1 MGVCRLTKKDV
12 EGILHILGGIIQV
25 IGLFTLVPCIVSM
38 YYNENTF
45 LNFLIPGLFFTIFG
59 FILKKITKPRN
70 LKLHHTMVAS
80 ALAWLIASFI
90 GAIPLY
96 LSIPYFSYVDAVY
109 ESMSAWTTTGMTLI
123 PDVEVLPKSVLFW
136 RSFQQWI
143 GGVGILVLSA
153 LVLARSGTVAYLL
166 YTSEARQERIMPSA
180 IGTIKTI
187 VWIYV
192 LYTILGV
199 LLLYLAGLSFWEA
212 LNLTMTG
219 ICTGGMSI
227 SNHSFP
233 YNDFAKIIMI
243 GIMMV
248 GGIISFSIHH
258 RILTGKYFNDI
269 QTKYALIVIT
279 IISVIISIKDKVP
292 IIDSLFTVVSAMTST
307 GFTTI
312 NIGNLSTLSLFLII
326 FLMLIGGGAGTT
338 TGGVKIIR
346 FLVIL
351 KALWYEIKEI
361 IYPKSAVIHEHL
373 NSMELNYKII
383 REAFVVFFL
392 YCLSSFLTALIFI
405 ALGYS
410 PYNAIFDAVSF
421 TSNIGMSLGVVTL
434 KTPLIG
440 KIAGIVAMW
449 IGRLEVIPVLVLF
462 ATLYLKVRKIIKN
475 RNL

>member
-1 MGVCRLTKKDV
+1 MPVKKSVIGV
-12 EGILHILGGIIQV
+12 LHILGGIIQI
-25 IGLFTLVPCIVSM
+25 IGIFTLIPCLVAI
-38 YYNENTF
+38 YYREDTLF
-45 LNFLIPGLFFTIFG
+45 NFLIPGVFFAIFG
-59 FILKKITKPRN
+59 FILKRVTRHEN
-70 LKLHHTMVAS
+70 LKLHHTMAVS
-80 ALAWLIASFI
+80 ALSWLIASFI

-123 PDVEVLPKSVLFW
+123 PNVEVLPKSVLFW

-166 YTSEARQERIMPSA
+166 YASEARQERIMPSA

-187 VWIYV
+187 IWIYV

-199 LLLYLAGLSFWEA
+199 LLLYLAGLSFWDA

-227 SNHSFP
+227 SNYSFP
-233 YNDFAKIIMI
+233 YNDFAKLIMI
-243 GIMMV
+243 GIMMI
-248 GGIISFSIHH
+248 GGVISFSIHH

-269 QTKYALIVIT
+269 QTKYALVVIA
-279 IISVIISIKDKVP
+279 IISVMVSIKDNVP
-292 IIDSLFTVVSAMTST
+292 IIDALFTVVSAMTST

-312 NIGNLSTLSLFLII
+312 NISNLSNLSLFLII

-351 KALWYEIKEI
+351 KALYYEIREV
-361 IYPKSAVIHEHL
+361 IYPKSAVIYECL
-373 NSMELNYKII
+373 DNIELDYHII

-392 YCLSSFLTALIFI
+392 YCLSSFLMALTFMY
-405 ALGYS
+405 LGYS
-410 PYNAIFDAVSF
+410 PYESIFDAISF
-421 TSNIGMSLGVVTL
+421 TSNIGMSLGVITINSPV
-434 KTPLIG
+434 IG
-440 KIAGIVAMW
+440 KIAGIIAMW
-449 IGRLEVIPVLVLF
+449 IGRLEIIPVLVLF
-462 ATLYLKVRKIIKN
+462 ATLYLKIHKFMKN
-475 RNL
+475 RK

>member
-1 MGVCRLTKKDV
+1 MGICRLTKKDI
-12 EGILHILGGIIQV
+12 EGILHILGGIIQI
-25 IGLFTLVPCIVSM
+25 IGIFTLVPCIVSV

-45 LNFLIPGLFFTIFG
+45 LNFLIPGLFFSIFG
-59 FILKKITKPRN
+59 FVLKRATKPKN

-96 LSIPYFSYVDAVY
+96 LSIDYFSYVDAVY

-123 PDVEVLPKSVLFW
+123 PNVEVLPKSILFW

-187 VWIYV
+187 IWIYI

-199 LLLYLAGLSFWEA
+199 LLLYLSGLSFWDA

-219 ICTGGMSI
+219 ISTGGMSI
-227 SNHSFP
+227 SNYSFP
-233 YNDFAKIIMI
+233 YNDFAKIVMI

-248 GGIISFSIHH
+248 GGVMSFSIHH
-258 RILTGKYFNDI
+258 KLLTGKYFNDI
-269 QTKYALIVIT
+269 QTKYALIVT
-279 IISVIISIKDKVP
+279 AFISIIISIKDKVP

-312 NIGNLSTLSLFLII
+312 NVGNLSSLSLFLII

-351 KALWYEIKEI
+351 KALLYEIKEI

-373 NSMELNYKII
+373 DDMDLNYRII

-405 ALGYS
+405 ALGYN
-410 PYNAIFDAVSF
+410 PYDSIFDAVSF
-421 TSNIGMSLGVVTL
+421 TSNIGISLGVVTL
-434 KTPLIG
+434 KTPVIG
-440 KIAGIVAMW
+440 KIAGIIAMW
-449 IGRLEVIPVLVLF
+449 IGRLEIIPVLVLF
-462 ATLYLKVRKIIKN
+462 ATLYFKTLRLLKK
-475 RNL
+475 